1 MYVISLSQGL
11 VSSSLCNEY
20 SCVCETEAG
29 YSYVDCDLTPRSDQS
44 SFEPIENIETLIIRQ
59 TVNRTLPDNLLSGLR
74 IRLMEAIDL
83 GLESLS
89 PNVFLNVN
97 SIETLYL
104 SLNRLSFIDFDRFPS
119 NFTENLNSL
128 VLSKNLF
135 TSIPSFS
142 AFKSLKYLDLSS
154 NRIQQISNI
163 ENLPELEEIDL
174 AGNLLR
180 TIDFSVFPENVRL
193 SLKRL
198 RLNANQ
204 IEYITELGDF
214 HNLTYLS
221 LHKNRIV
228 QLGSNVFAGLPNL
241 EALDLS
247 MNHIKKISTDL
258 FKGLVKLESLS
269 LNGNHISR
277 FTGGEFNG
285 LRRVNL
291 LELQRNNLEE
301 FNFAWIKKMKVLI
314 TLDLSQN
321 AIKTIEYDGVT
332 LTKLY
337 FLRLSENRLNV

>member
-89 PNVFLNVN
+89 PNVFLNVS

-228 QLGSNVFAGLPNL
+228 QLGSNVFVGLPNL

-247 MNHIKKISTDL
+247 MNHIKEISTDL